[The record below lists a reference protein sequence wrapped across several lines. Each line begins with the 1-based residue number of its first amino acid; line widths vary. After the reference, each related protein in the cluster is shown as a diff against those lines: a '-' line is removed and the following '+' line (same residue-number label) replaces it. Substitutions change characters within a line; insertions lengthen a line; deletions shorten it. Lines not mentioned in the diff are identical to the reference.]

1 MYTKSD
7 EEADQWLNSNPS
19 KMYAL
24 DAEWKAFGQYGKQCR
39 MSLIQLGD
47 DRTVYL
53 FHVIH
58 MKKFPEALA
67 RILQDKSIL
76 KVGINIR
83 NDGTKMFKDWGI
95 GCASLVELGALCV
108 QVLDDLPNQR
118 KIRSMERLA
127 NELLGHSVEKM
138 SLLRMG
144 NWESKNL
151 SANQLAYAANDVF
164 VTYEVA
170 EKIKE
175 LQRSRSKQEFWV
187 PLATI
192 HSKGATVV
200 TVRGSLQ
207 ERQDHPASTKDI
219 VVLKSGAGATAAASK
234 AEMQEKSG
242 GVKRSTGYTKVSSA
256 KVAGSSPTS
265 RRKNANAASSTSSA
279 ATAPTT
285 ATGASTKAP
294 SKATKKTAAKAFK
307 RISPKPPNRSAMVTA
322 ATSSSND
329 LQSPPPTPPPYSYM
343 SVNGDPNFFYGNI
356 GSNTSTSGTNNV
368 IRAIRHGS
376 RSTVTIIPAKSQ
388 KRYISC
394 SSQRPSSSSSSSSS
408 TLTTEGDKAE
418 TKDDSERKQNGVR
431 GGDVYFPSQLLPES
445 LEGKGTLERNQSIW
459 QEAGGR
465 DLSEELGS
473 ALEEEQDDWYLRQN
487 QALFASLVS
496 DEEKEK

>member
-219 VVLKSGAGATAAASK
+219 VVLKAGAGATAAASK

-242 GVKRSTGYTKVSSA
+242 GVKRSTGYTKISSA

-294 SKATKKTAAKAFK
+294 SKATKKTAAKVFK

-322 ATSSSND
+322 ATN
-329 LQSPPPTPPPYSYM
+329 
-343 SVNGDPNFFYGNI
+343 
-356 GSNTSTSGTNNV
+356 
-368 IRAIRHGS
+368 
-376 RSTVTIIPAKSQ
+376 
-388 KRYISC
+388 
-394 SSQRPSSSSSSSSS
+394 
-408 TLTTEGDKAE
+408 KAE